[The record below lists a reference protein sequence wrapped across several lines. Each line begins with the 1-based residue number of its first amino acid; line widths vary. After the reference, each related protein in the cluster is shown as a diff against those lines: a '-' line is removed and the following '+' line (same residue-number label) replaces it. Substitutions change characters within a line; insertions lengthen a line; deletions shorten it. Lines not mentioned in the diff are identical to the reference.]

1 MMQSNCRVFLKRG
14 GNFLEPNIRDVSW
27 FYLQLYQDRIPPE
40 TLKKKR
46 SLIVLSSL
54 KKASLKINNSL

>member
-40 TLKKKR
+40 TLR